1 MGILSHFS
9 ASNEA
14 AIASLPTG
22 SGKTALMFAIAFATE
37 AERILIIEP
46 SRFLRNQTKT
56 KLEKLKVFK
65 REGILKPDAPK
76 PEVKEVEEERNDT
89 TDWEDLRDFDAAVAC
104 PQTTSPRMQDVS
116 NPPTDLFDLVLID
129 EAHHAAAR
137 TWRGIINSLDSAKR
151 ALFTATPFR
160 RDRRKLPGKL
170 VYHYP
175 IGRALSDEIYRPL
188 EYTPIQRGD
197 PETLDSR
204 IAEAASKKIK
214 EEMTENPNAALLIR
228 TDRIAKCEDL
238 SATYQDFG
246 IDAKIINSEEDED
259 DVEERLKRLREG
271 DVDAAVVVGMM
282 AEGIDIP
289 TLKVAALHA
298 PPQSLPF
305 TLQIAGRMSR
315 NPDSQSG
322 PATLIASP
330 GQVYGEARRLF
341 QENRC
346 WRDFIPDLVDE
357 AVQDAHGEKAEVI
370 LDNPEISPVVPESL
384 DPFFSVEVKRFESPD
399 GKIHRDLL
407 PLDLEEVENLPSS
420 VESVTPLT
428 EFEEGCTVLLTV
440 SATEPIWG
448 KDSDILDIEHD
459 LIVFFHPPGSR
470 LLFEASTSKRISK
483 ALSGVLLDETE
494 GVEPNRFPSVL
505 KDAQEGEYTA
515 VGLENA
521 LGLTGSHPSYRM
533 HMGEGSDS
541 SVRPSHGSVYGP
553 GHAVGKMIDGEYR
566 GMAIQNRKIWAMRR
580 ESLLEFVTWCRTL
593 ANILKAPS
601 GSGLPGLTFLAKPQ
615 SADDLFVREDGS
627 AADNRPVGVTVS
639 DRLFGL
645 PPSAL
650 IQPGS
655 DDLPANT
662 EPQIEVASYN
672 GQKMEASLSF
682 REDEPDISLSFSP
695 VGDDE
700 NWQVEESSRAFEI
713 EYPSDGERVD
723 LEDFLNESPPAIVMP
738 EGGAI
743 RGDYGWSISTEES
756 DLSEEM
762 FTRFDWDDTDIRKE
776 VADPDP
782 QEGDKNVL
790 KSTITKIKEE
800 KSSDC
805 LCIIDDGSYEISDII
820 LINQENKSIE
830 FFHCKS
836 SEKSDSGNRVNDWYE
851 LFGQSCRSHSWVRSE
866 NILSKISGNLSENE
880 ANGDEDDT
888 RDSTRIVDGM
898 GSANDVKEIVGRYRP
913 NEWSFRV
920 IAVQPG
926 CKVDK
931 LLHQSDSHVYRGLRT
946 VRDWLDHAGADF
958 HVWGS
963 S

>member
-1 MGILSHFS
+1 
-9 ASNEA
+9 
-14 AIASLPTG
+14 
-22 SGKTALMFAIAFATE
+22 MFAVAFVAE
-37 AERILIIEP
+37 AERVLIIEP
-46 SRFLRNQTKT
+46 SRFLRHQTKT
-56 KLEKLKVFK
+56 KLENLAVFK
-65 REGILKPDAPK
+65 DQGILESDVSKPN
-76 PEVKEVEEERNDT
+76 VKEVETERNDIG
-89 TDWEDLRDFDAAVAC
+89 DWEELERYDAVVAC
-104 PQTTSPRMQDVS
+104 PQTTSPRMNAVS
-116 NPPTDLFDLVLID
+116 NPPNNLFDLVLID
-129 EAHHAAAR
+129 EAHHAAAK
-137 TWRGIINSLDSAKR
+137 TWRGIINSLDGAKR

-175 IGRALSDEIYRPL
+175 IDRALSDEIYRPL

-204 IAEAASKKIK
+204 IAEVASEKIS

-228 TDRIAKCEDL
+228 TDRISNCEDL
-238 SATYQDFG
+238 SDTYSEFG
-246 IDAKIINSEEDED
+246 VDAKIINSDEDKD

-271 DVDAAVVVGMM
+271 DADAAVVVGMM

-315 NPDSQSG
+315 NPDSQTG

-330 GQVYGEARRLF
+330 SQVHGEARRLF
-341 QENRC
+341 QENRS
-346 WRDFIPDLVDE
+346 WRDFIPSLVDE
-357 AVQDAHGEKAEVI
+357 AVRDAHGEKAEVI
-370 LDNPEISPVVPESL
+370 LENPEISPVVPENL
-384 DPFFSVEVKRFESPD
+384 DPFFSVEVNRFESPD
-399 GKIHRDLL
+399 GKIHRDRL
-407 PLDLEEVENLPSS
+407 PLDLEKVDNLPSS

-459 LIVFFHPPGSR
+459 LVVFFHPPGSQ

-494 GVEPNRFPSVL
+494 GVEPNRFQSVL
-505 KDAQEGEYTA
+505 ENAQQGEYTA

-541 SVRPSHGSVYGP
+541 SVRPTHGSVYGP
-553 GHAVGKMIDGEYR
+553 GHAVGKMLDGEYR
-566 GMAIQNRKIWAMRR
+566 GMAIQNRKIWAMKR
-580 ESLLEFVTWCRTL
+580 ESLLEFVTWCRSL
-593 ANILKAPS
+593 ANTLDAPS

-627 AADNRPVGVTVS
+627 VEDNRPVGVTVS

-650 IQPGS
+650 IQTGD
-655 DDLPANT
+655 DDLSADT
-662 EPQIEVASYN
+662 EPQIEVNSYD
-672 GQKMEASLSF
+672 GHKMEASLSF
-682 REDEPDISLSFSP
+682 RVDPENPDISLSYSP

-700 NWQVEESSRAFEI
+700 NWQVEESSRSFEI
-713 EYPSDGERVD
+713 EYPSDGKRVN
-723 LEDFLNESPPAIVMP
+723 LEDFLNESPPAIIMP

-743 RGDYGWSISTEES
+743 RGDYGWSISTEET

-762 FTRFDWDDTDIRKE
+762 FTRFDWGDTDIQKE
-776 VADPDP
+776 VVEPEDD
-782 QEGDKNVL
+782 DKNVL
-790 KSTITKIKEE
+790 DSTISKIKEE
-800 KSSDC
+800 KTSDW
-805 LCIIDDGSYEISDII
+805 IGVVDDGAYEISDII
-820 LINQENKSIE
+820 LISNQNKIIE
-830 FFHCKS
+830 FVHCKS
-836 SEKSDSGNRVNDWYE
+836 SSTRGANNRVVDWYE
-851 LFGQSCRSHSWVRSE
+851 LFGQSCRSHSWVRSD
-866 NILSKISGNLSENE
+866 NVVSKISDNLGGSG
-880 ANGDEDDT
+880 ANGDNHDA
-888 RDSTRIVDGM
+888 RDSTRMVDGM
-898 GSANDVKEIVGRYRP
+898 GAANDVKEIVGRYRP

-931 LLHQSDSHVYRGLRT
+931 LLNQPDSHVYRGLRT
-946 VRDWLDHAGADF
+946 VRNWLDHAGADF